1 MWLPSPLQGGSRS
14 WGVNETKTPNTK
26 DKALQMAPQPESPSL
41 LHMISV
47 LQCALAC
54 CLYQILN
61 MLRKYRHVQAQWISF
76 PVWCIGMWTIQ
87 TVQEDPAA
95 QELKK
100 ASVASCKCHNSP
112 FEPDLPNWFA
122 KLSCL
127 CLPLPV
133 YMALHLHLWTEDDKC
148 LCRLDSF
155 QHFLNMAWWSGE
167 GLTLYG
173 LYISF
178 YAILVPLFPSTSV
191 PEFLAKICQKSSRP
205 CLQSQMLRTRTLTV
219 FPQHGNPILSAL
231 FECVQCALSQS
242 AFCSAFIPENLLMG
256 MRGITWC
263 ACWLVNESCCHEVAA
278 TFRQWLKE
286 KKKFEDSGAFDQQW
300 PAFSGRMRSH
310 RTQLFHIFHTVRMMT
325 LRIRWRF
332 WQMDPALTLDRSVTV
347 VTGSPRP
354 IWQGWKNHWMQWPR
368 CWLESLS
375 LESTHW
381 VT

>member
-1 MWLPSPLQGGSRS
+1 MYRLNELASQFDVLGCELFKLCRRIQQLKSWRRQVLPVANATTHHL
-14 WGVNETKTPNTK
+14 
-26 DKALQMAPQPESPSL
+26 SL
-41 LHMISV
+41 I
-47 LQCALAC
+47 C
-54 CLYQILN
+54 
-61 MLRKYRHVQAQWISF
+61 
-76 PVWCIGMWTIQ
+76 Q
-87 TVQEDPAA
+87 TG
-95 QELKK
+95 
-100 ASVASCKCHNSP
+100 
-112 FEPDLPNWFA
+112 LPNWAAFV
-122 KLSCL
+122 CL
-127 CLPLPV
+127 CLSTWLCICT
-133 YMALHLHLWTEDDKC
+133 YEQRMTSG

-354 IWQGWKNHWMQWPR
+354 IWQGWKITGCNGQGADWNLWVWRVHIGWHNVMS
-368 CWLESLS
+368 CHYNIWLYISIIYYYCNNLIINM
-375 LESTHW
+375 
-381 VT
+381 